1 MKKQASKFAALLMC
15 GAMVLSLTACGDGG
29 KKTEPTPDAA
39 ARHLH
44 RHGNR
49 HEG

>member
-39 ARHLH
+39 AKQSYTA
-44 RHGNR
+44 GT
-49 HEG
+49 